1 MTPGRTVGR
10 FVCFSRDSRVG
21 PWRDGKLPRART
33 IVADGRNIFTRSALG
48 GRRREA
54 TEDVAMRKLLL
65 GLVPLAAVAVMVAAP
80 AQSQVYVR
88 PAPGVEVDI
97 GGRHHYDDD
106 WRYRHRYDR
115 AYGSCRV
122 IRERIETPSGRVIF
136 KTRREC

>member
-1 MTPGRTVGR
+1 
-10 FVCFSRDSRVG
+10 
-21 PWRDGKLPRART
+21 
-33 IVADGRNIFTRSALG
+33 
-48 GRRREA
+48 
-54 TEDVAMRKLLL
+54 MRKLLL
-65 GLVPLAAVAVMVAAP
+65 GLVPLAAVAVMVAVP